1 MTFFEQAKQSE
12 LDMAIIIA
20 FCIAAYVEKEDEA
33 IQKLMKSTVN
43 DIEDWLKQE
52 VPEELR

>member
-20 FCIAAYVEKEDEA
+20 FCIAAYVERDDED
-33 IQKLMKSTVN
+33 IQRLMKNIVD
-43 DIEDWLKQE
+43 DIELWLKQE
-52 VPEELR
+52 AV